1 MPMRNLLDNGQSRA
15 GAVHLAPHRPVKQM
29 EDPLCLFRFNP
40 DSPVPHHEADPVVGA
55 LHEAVRGQVDLRG
68 LAGPMKLQRISN

>member
-40 DSPVPHHEADPVVGA
+40 DPPVPHHEAD
-55 LHEAVRGQVDLRG
+55 
-68 LAGPMKLQRISN
+68 